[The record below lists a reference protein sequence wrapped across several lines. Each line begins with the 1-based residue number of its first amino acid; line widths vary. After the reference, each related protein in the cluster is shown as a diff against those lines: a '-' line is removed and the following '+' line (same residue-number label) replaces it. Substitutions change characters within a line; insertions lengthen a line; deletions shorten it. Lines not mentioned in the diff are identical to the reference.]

1 MKRFLPFILAIFC
14 LAATVPFIAPTEI
27 DVEETLIYKSLS
39 PATTAPFKKGEKLKY
54 KLAYGILGGGS
65 AIIEIRDE
73 EKKLEGKSLLH
84 LVGIGKSSSF
94 WDAFYKVR
102 DRYETYVEEET
113 FHPRLF
119 LRNVDE
125 GGYQFTQDY
134 QFYPEKQVVKTQ
146 DENEFDVPMNVQDMM
161 SAFFYARTFDF
172 TNIKQ
177 GDIVTVQSFVDDE
190 IFPLSIKF
198 LGYDDIN
205 VKAGK
210 YNCMKFAPLVQQGRI
225 FKTEDDLT
233 VWISNDAN
241 KIPVKAEAKILIGSV
256 TMELTTAE
264 GLAN

>member
-1 MKRFLPFILAIFC
+1 MKRIVPFIVALLC
-14 LAATVPFIAPTEI
+14 LAATAPFISPPE
-27 DVEETLIYKSLS
+27 VKLEKTLIYNSLNKAS
-39 PATTAPFKKGEKLKY
+39 IAPFKKREKLNY
-54 KLAYGILGGGS
+54 KLAYGVLGGGS
-65 AIIEIRDE
+65 ATIEVRDE
-73 EKKLEGKSLLH
+73 NKTLGGKSLLH
-84 LVGIGKSSSF
+84 IIGTGKSSSF

-113 FHPRLF
+113 FRPRLF
-119 LRNVDE
+119 LRDVDE
-125 GGYQFTQDY
+125 GGYKFTQGY
-134 QFYPEKQVVKTQ
+134 QFYPEEKKVKTQ
-146 DENEFDVPMNVQDMM
+146 DKKEFDVPDKVQDMM
-161 SAFFYARTFDF
+161 SSFFYARTFDF
-172 TNIKQ
+172 TNIKK
-177 GDIVTVQSFVDDE
+177 GDIVTVQSFVDNE

-241 KIPVKAEAKILIGSV
+241 KIPVKAEAKILIGSL
-256 TMELTTAE
+256 TMELTKAE

>member
-1 MKRFLPFILAIFC
+1 MKQFAFIFSILLCFAATTPFI
-14 LAATVPFIAPTEI
+14 TPTKVDI
-27 DVEETLIYKSLS
+27 EETLIYNTLPIAEK
-39 PATTAPFKKGEKLKY
+39 APFQKGEKLDY
-54 KLAYGILGGGS
+54 KLAYGLLGGGT
-65 AIIEIRDE
+65 AIIEVRDE
-73 EKKLEGKSLLH
+73 KRKLDGKNLLH
-84 LVGIGKSSSF
+84 IVGSGKSSSF
-94 WDAFYKVR
+94 WDTFYKVR
-102 DRYETYVEEET
+102 DRYETYVEEDT

-119 LRNVDE
+119 LRDVDE
-125 GGYQFTQDY
+125 GGYQFKQDY
-134 QFYPEKQVVKTQ
+134 KFYPDKKIVKTQ
-146 DENEFDVPMNVQDMM
+146 EDKEFEVPINVQDMM

-172 TNIKQ
+172 SNMKK

-198 LGYDDIN
+198 LGIEVIK

-256 TMELTTAE
+256 TMELTQTS

>member
-1 MKRFLPFILAIFC
+1 MKRFALFLLVITG
-14 LAATVPFIAPTEI
+14 LAATTPFIAPTEV
-27 DVEETLIYKSLS
+27 DVEETLIYKAL
-39 PATTAPFKKGEKLKY
+39 PKAKIAPFKKGEKLNY

-65 AIIEIRDE
+65 ATIEIRNE
-73 EKKLEGKSLLH
+73 TKKLGNKTLLH
-84 LVGIGKSSSF
+84 IVGTGQSSSF

-102 DRYETYVEEET
+102 DRYETFVEEDT

-119 LRNVDE
+119 LRDVDE
-125 GGYQFTQDY
+125 GGYQFKQDY
-134 QFYPEKQVVKTQ
+134 KFYPEKQVVKTQ
-146 DENEFDVPMNVQDMM
+146 DKKEYTVPTNVQDMM

-172 TNIKQ
+172 TNIKK

-198 LGYDDIN
+198 LGTEE
-205 VKAGK
+205 VKVKSGK
-210 YNCMKFAPLVQQGRI
+210 INCMKFTPLVQQGRI

-256 TMELTTAE
+256 TMELTQAE

>member
-1 MKRFLPFILAIFC
+1 MKRIVPFLVALLC
-14 LAATVPFIAPTEI
+14 LAATAPFISPPE
-27 DVEETLIYKSLS
+27 VKLEKTLIYNSLNK
-39 PATTAPFKKGEKLKY
+39 AGIAPFIKGEKLNY
-54 KLAYGILGGGS
+54 KLAYGFLGGGS
-65 AIIEIRDE
+65 ATIEIRDE
-73 EKKLEGKSLLH
+73 VKHLNEKE
-84 LVGIGKSSSF
+84 LVHIVGTGKSSSF

-134 QFYPEKQVVKTQ
+134 KFYPDKKIVKTQ
-146 DENEFDVPMNVQDMM
+146 DKKEFDVPTNVQDMM
-161 SAFFYARTFDF
+161 SSFFYARTFDF

-177 GDIVTVQSFVDDE
+177 GDIVTVQSFVDNE

-256 TMELTTAE
+256 TMELTLAK